1 MKKIILVL
9 FLIILNSCKNDQNN
23 MKVNVDI
30 KNFKKGMVYFQKIS
44 DSALIN
50 IDSIFV
56 DSGNPISFSYNI
68 ESPELFYINLD
79 ISKIENR
86 IEFFGD
92 KGQIKIQL

>member
-1 MKKIILVL
+1 
-9 FLIILNSCKNDQNN
+9 

-50 IDSIFV
+50 IDSIFI
-56 DSGNPISFSYNI
+56 DSGNQISFSYNI

-86 IEFFGD
+86 IEFWR
-92 KGQIKIQL
+92 